1 MFFWHLPGMLL
12 LVFQGMTLDSWKDY
26 QICRIASGEI
36 ENSMYLSEKKYVAC
50 YLPSFSKIGIAGTDA
65 LARTTRSW
73 ASSDSLVQINMKH
86 SRFSWVVFS
95 WDSSDTR
102 TWQHLDI
109 LWTQERDRSH
119 HSFNECQGLTLSTNI
134 LSMRQSKIHQT
145 STEKGNKSSQ
155 LPPLLLFFFFKYFVY
170 TPADVWSSGK
180 TKFMFDCLL
189 RQLKCFL
196 MRSSKNIFDPVGSKT
211 PFTNHVVEGFI
222 LQYICRSP
230 WFNFSLHVPL
240 WAFQNST
247 GLWSSEG
254 ASSICPHHLG
264 WLIIIIL

>member
-1 MFFWHLPGMLL
+1 MLSQCSSSWLWVIISSRRLCWFRSTSRIWARWDVYRILCSTGQMFFWHLPGMLL

-36 ENSMYLSEKKYVAC
+36 GNSMYLSEKKYVAC
-50 YLPSFSKIGIAGTDA
+50 YLPSFSKIGIAGKDA

-73 ASSDSLVQINMKH
+73 ASSDSLAQINMKH

-145 STEKGNKSSQ
+145 STEKGNESSQ
-155 LPPLLLFFFFKYFVY
+155 LPPLLLFFFFQVFCLH
-170 TPADVWSSGK
+170 SSR
-180 TKFMFDCLL
+180 CLV
-189 RQLKCFL
+189 
-196 MRSSKNIFDPVGSKT
+196 I
-211 PFTNHVVEGFI
+211 
-222 LQYICRSP
+222 
-230 WFNFSLHVPL
+230 W
-240 WAFQNST
+240 
-247 GLWSSEG
+247 
-254 ASSICPHHLG
+254 
-264 WLIIIIL
+264 